1 MDNKHEQAMKC
12 SAQKLKIT
20 NEKMWEVNS
29 PPFVAKGW
37 RTYLESIPIGEIL
50 LKLLLVTFLVLL
62 NGFFVAAEFSL
73 VKVRQTRLAQLVSEG
88 NRNAKYAQKVTQ
100 KLDAYLSAC
109 QLGITLASLGLGW
122 VGEPAVGHF
131 VHPFLLWLGMPEYLV
146 TPISVAIAF
155 AIITFLHIIFG
166 ELAPKS
172 LAIQKAEPTS
182 LWTAAPLMFF
192 HKISY
197 PLIWMLNGT
206 ANFFLKRI
214 GIEPTTESESAHT
227 EEEIRLLV
235 NESHKS
241 GHIDQTEMA
250 LVDNVFEFS
259 ERLAREIMI
268 PRIDIVCLYDD
279 NTFEEN
285 LEIMRESRHSRFP
298 VAHEDKDRIIGFV
311 HTTDFYLSALTKG
324 EANLRDFLRPVLTVP
339 ESMEISHV
347 LRLMQKRRSQLAI
360 VIDEYGGTAGLITME
375 DILEEIVGEIQD
387 EFDENERP
395 EIESSNNV
403 LSVSGKTLLTELN
416 DYIPIEIHSDEVDT
430 IAGWLYSQLNE
441 EVAKGKSVQHENYLF
456 TITELENHRITRVE
470 IVQVE
475 PNEQPDDEDNVLM
488 QAQ

>member
-1 MDNKHEQAMKC
+1 ME
-12 SAQKLKIT
+12 
-20 NEKMWEVNS
+20 
-29 PPFVAKGW
+29 
-37 RTYLESIPIGEIL
+37 TYLDSIPIGETMF
-50 LKLLLVTFLVLL
+50 KLLLVAFLVLL
-62 NGFFVAAEFSL
+62 NGFFVAAEFAL
-73 VKVRQTRLAQLVSEG
+73 VKIRQTRLTQLVSEG
-88 NRNAKYAQKVTQ
+88 NSRAKYAQMVTQ
-100 KLDAYLSAC
+100 KLDGYLSAC

-122 VGEPAVGHF
+122 VGEETIAYF
-131 VHPFLLWLGMPEYLV
+131 LHPLFAWLNMPGYLV
-146 TPISVAIAF
+146 TPISVASAF

-166 ELAPKS
+166 ELMPKS
-172 LAIQKAEPTS
+172 LAIQKAETTS

-192 HKISY
+192 YKLSY

-206 ANFFLKRI
+206 ANFLLRRF
-214 GIEPTTESESAHT
+214 GIEPATEKESAHT

-268 PRIDIVCLYDD
+268 PRIDMVCLYDD
-279 NTFEEN
+279 NTYDEN
-285 LEIMRESRHSRFP
+285 LEIMRDSRHSRLP

-324 EANLRDFLRPVLTVP
+324 EANLRDFIRPVVTVP

-347 LRLMQKRRSQLAI
+347 LRLLQKRRSQLAI

-375 DILEEIVGEIQD
+375 DILEEIVGDIQD
-387 EFDENERP
+387 EFDEHERP
-395 EIESSNNV
+395 EVESSNNV
-403 LSVSGKTLLTELN
+403 LSVSGKTLLTELS
-416 DYIPIEIHSDEVDT
+416 DYIPIEIYSDDVDT

-441 EVAKGKSVQHENYLF
+441 EVAAGKSVQYENYLF
-456 TITELENHRITRVE
+456 TISELENHRITRVE
-470 IVQVE
+470 ISQTE
-475 PNEQPDDEDNVLM
+475 ETDDLEDNSSVLM